1 MKRVKLYPEQAQ
13 IGTSTLLAESQV
25 ERNEPRGN
33 PPAKRDDRLEQN
45 AAYGPAWLCSPPR
58 LRPLLRSRLRCSV
71 APRPGILGVSRHRL
85 EAQDITLSR

>member
-1 MKRVKLYPEQAQ
+1 MRPDKGVKRVKLYPEQAQ

-33 PPAKRDDRLEQN
+33 PSAKRDDRLEQN
-45 AAYGPAWLCSPPR
+45 AAYGPAWHFSP
-58 LRPLLRSRLRCSV
+58 
-71 APRPGILGVSRHRL
+71 PGILGVSRHRL